1 MKRLFRLGGGLF
13 ICSII
18 PILSWIVLSFVVGD
32 NRVSNVFSI
41 VYAIQFVGMI
51 LRSLFGS
58 GANIRHEREKDQ
70 NAVWNGILW
79 GVVFSVLIFTVLIIF
94 VDEYIIFFGQDVGFY
109 RNYVIYGFLLIL
121 LQTLLSFIIEKL
133 YFEDKERLATIH
145 LFGFNFVGFIVLI
158 LSSLIIKN
166 TLIALILTS
175 CILLI
180 YVIGLYAWQF
190 EKFKIDFKFYK
201 NFKYESANIMSS
213 IFMMI
218 IYLFG
223 YRTVFDWGE
232 EYIVAINLITLC
244 TDTQWDMQEAIR
256 TVAKVDIAKG
266 RYDIKR
272 ELTNSYIYTTF
283 LVITSVIMFFVLFPS
298 RNVRLGVCLIYLTIQ
313 FIDMFL
319 YCFEMIIAT
328 FTQLEYSAKLNTF
341 IKIVLLGVRT
351 LISVLLISPY
361 CTEIA
366 QLVQCVLGFVIFLI
380 VRSLRYK
387 VEGNKLIVKSKDI
400 KKIPT

>member
-58 GANIRHEREKDQ
+58 GANIRHEREKDK

-94 VDEYIIFFGQDVGFY
+94 ADEYIIFFGQDVGFY

-166 TLIALILTS
+166 TLVALILTS

-319 YCFEMIIAT
+319 YCFERIIAT

-366 QLVQCVLGFVIFLI
+366 QLVQCVLGFVIFLV
-380 VRSLRYK
+380 VRLK
-387 VEGNKLIVKSKDI
+387 NF
-400 KKIPT
+400 KIEENRLVAR

>member
-58 GANIRHEREKDQ
+58 GANIRHEREKDK

-94 VDEYIIFFGQDVGFY
+94 ADEYIIFFGQDVGFY

-166 TLIALILTS
+166 TLVALILTS

-272 ELTNSYIYTTF
+272 ELN
-283 LVITSVIMFFVLFPS
+283 
-298 RNVRLGVCLIYLTIQ
+298 
-313 FIDMFL
+313 
-319 YCFEMIIAT
+319 
-328 FTQLEYSAKLNTF
+328 
-341 IKIVLLGVRT
+341 
-351 LISVLLISPY
+351 
-361 CTEIA
+361 
-366 QLVQCVLGFVIFLI
+366 
-380 VRSLRYK
+380 
-387 VEGNKLIVKSKDI
+387 
-400 KKIPT
+400 